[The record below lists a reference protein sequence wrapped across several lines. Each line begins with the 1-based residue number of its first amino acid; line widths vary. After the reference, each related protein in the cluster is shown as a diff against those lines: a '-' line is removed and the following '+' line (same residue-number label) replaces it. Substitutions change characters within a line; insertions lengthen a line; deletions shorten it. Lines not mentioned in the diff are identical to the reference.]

1 MRQSLAA
8 ISRGKARQLKTK
20 SYQLPLPSEVAF
32 KRKNGAPLTGKRVFL
47 SNMALC
53 IIVHM
58 EQATELRNALCAC
71 YTLVGP

>member
-32 KRKNGAPLTGKRVFL
+32 KRKNGAPLTGKRVFSVKYGAVYNCAHGA
-47 SNMALC
+47 SNRA
-53 IIVHM
+53 
-58 EQATELRNALCAC
+58 
-71 YTLVGP
+71 